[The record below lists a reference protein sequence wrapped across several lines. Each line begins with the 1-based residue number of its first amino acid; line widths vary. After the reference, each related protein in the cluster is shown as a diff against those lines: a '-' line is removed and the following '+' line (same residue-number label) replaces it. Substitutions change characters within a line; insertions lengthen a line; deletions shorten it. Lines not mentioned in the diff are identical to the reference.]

1 MNITPW
7 STVKR
12 SIVLL
17 LTVAAFASAQNS
29 AGDAANI
36 EPRFIIDTPTAG
48 LLKRGA
54 FSLESNFFQDG
65 GLMFGLYAGALD
77 RLTFGISYGGVG
89 VIGKT
94 AVTMQKLPGVMV
106 KYRLFDESEAMPA
119 IAFGFDSQGKETY
132 LDSLERFTI
141 KSRGIFIAAS
151 KNYAFLGYLS
161 FHGGVNWSME
171 KKDGD
176 KDMDVFVAVE
186 KSLGQELSLLAE
198 YDFAFND
205 SHGRAIGQGKGY
217 LNAGIR
223 WSLANGLTL
232 GFDLKN
238 VVKNQQNVTFANRTL
253 KVEYVRTL

>member
-1 MNITPW
+1 MRKIIITLC
-7 STVKR
+7 
-12 SIVLL
+12 ICM
-17 LTVAAFASAQNS
+17 LTVPLAAQNS

-65 GLMFGLYAGALD
+65 GLMLGLYAGALD

-89 VIGKT
+89 VIGRSK
-94 AVTMQKLPGVMV
+94 VNMQKLPGVMI
-106 KYRLFDESEAMPA
+106 KYRLFDENEAAPA
-119 IAFGFDSQGKETY
+119 VAFGFDSQGKETY
-132 LDSLERFTI
+132 IDSLERFTI

-151 KNYAFLGYLS
+151 KNYSLMGFLS

-176 KDMDVFVAVE
+176 KDMDVFVGVE
-186 KSLGQELSLLAE
+186 KSIGQELSFLAE
-198 YDFAFND
+198 YDFGFND
-205 SHGRAIGQGKGY
+205 SHIVGQGKGY
-217 LNAGIR
+217 LNAGLR
-223 WSLANGLTL
+223 WALANGLTL

-238 VVKNQQNVTFANRTL
+238 VVKNQKNVTFANRTL

>member
-1 MNITPW
+1 MKKITLVVLVLACSVLAYAQ
-7 STVKR
+7 ST
-12 SIVLL
+12 
-17 LTVAAFASAQNS
+17 

-36 EPRFIIDTPTAG
+36 EPRFIIDAPTAG

-54 FSLESNFFQDG
+54 FSFESNFFQDG
-65 GLMFGLYAGALD
+65 GVMFGLYAGALD
-77 RLTFGISYGGVG
+77 RLTFGVSYGGVG
-89 VIGKT
+89 VIGKNK
-94 AVTMQKLPGVMV
+94 VNGQKLPGVMV
-106 KYRLFDESEAMPA
+106 KYRLFDESESMPA

-132 LDSLERFTI
+132 IDSLERFTI
-141 KSRGIFIAAS
+141 KSRGIFVAAS
-151 KNYAFLGYLS
+151 KNYSFLGYLS

-176 KDMDVFVAVE
+176 KDMNVFLGIE
-186 KSLGQELSLLAE
+186 KSVGSEISLLAE

-205 SHGRAIGQGKGY
+205 NHGLAYGQGKGY

-223 WSLANGLTL
+223 WSLSDGLAL

-238 VVKNQQNVTFANRTL
+238 VVKNQNNVSFANRTL

>member
-1 MNITPW
+1 MRTIIIALILFAITLP
-7 STVKR
+7 
-12 SIVLL
+12 LG
-17 LTVAAFASAQNS
+17 AQNS
-29 AGDAANI
+29 AGDAATI
-36 EPRFIIDTPTAG
+36 EPRFVIDTPTAG

-65 GLMFGLYAGALD
+65 GLMFGVYAGALD

-94 AVTMQKLPGVMV
+94 KVTMQKLPGVMI
-106 KYRLFDESEAMPA
+106 KYRLFDESESMPA

-141 KSRGIFIAAS
+141 KSRGIFVAAS
-151 KNYAFLGYLS
+151 KNYAFMGFLS

-176 KDMDVFVAVE
+176 KDMDVFMGVE
-186 KSLGQELSLLAE
+186 KSLGPELSLLAE

-217 LNAGIR
+217 LNSGLR

-238 VVKNQQNVTFANRTL
+238 IVKNQKNVTFANRTL
-253 KVEYVRTL
+253 KVEYVRTF

>member
-1 MNITPW
+1 MRPF
-7 STVKR
+7 
-12 SIVLL
+12 SILLTVLL
-17 LTVAAFASAQNS
+17 LCLPLTAQNT

-36 EPRFIIDTPTAG
+36 EPRYLIDTPTAG

-77 RLTFGISYGGVG
+77 RLTFGISYGGTG
-89 VIGKT
+89 VIGKST
-94 AVTMQKLPGVMV
+94 VTMQKLPGVMV
-106 KYRLFDESEAMPA
+106 KYRLFDETQSMPA

-151 KNYAFLGYLS
+151 KNYSMLGYLS

-176 KDMDVFVAVE
+176 KDMDVFMGVE
-186 KSLGQELSLLAE
+186 KSVGQELSLLAE
-198 YDFAFND
+198 YDLGFND
-205 SHGRAIGQGKGY
+205 SHARAIGKGKGY
-217 LNAGIR
+217 LNTGLR

-238 VVKNQQNVTFANRTL
+238 IVKNQQNVTFANRTL

>member
-1 MNITPW
+1 M
-7 STVKR
+7 KKK
-12 SIVLL
+12 LL
-17 LTVAAFASAQNS
+17 LFFIIISSLAVAQNS
-29 AGDAANI
+29 AGDAATI
-36 EPRFIIDTPTAG
+36 EPRYIIDTPTAG

-54 FSLESNFFQDG
+54 FSLEANFFQDG

-89 VIGKT
+89 IIGKT
-94 AVTMQKLPGVMV
+94 NATMQKLPGVLL

-119 IAFGFDSQGKETY
+119 VALGFDSQGKETY
-132 LDSLERFTI
+132 IDSLERFTI

-151 KNYAFLGYLS
+151 KNYSFLGFLS

-176 KDMDVFVAVE
+176 KDMNTFVGVE
-186 KSLGQELSLLAE
+186 KSIGQEISFIAE

-205 SHGRAIGQGKGY
+205 NHGNAYGRGNGY
-217 LNAGIR
+217 LNAGLR
-223 WSLANGLTL
+223 WALANGLTL

-238 VVKNQQNVTFANRTL
+238 VAKNQQNVTFGNRTL
-253 KVEYVRTL
+253 KVEYVRTF

>member
-1 MNITPW
+1 MKKIFFC
-7 STVKR
+7 
-12 SIVLL
+12 
-17 LTVAAFASAQNS
+17 LTVTTLFSPLLAQNS

-36 EPRFIIDTPTAG
+36 EPRYIIDTPTAG

-54 FSLESNFFQDG
+54 FSLEANFFQDG

-89 VIGKT
+89 IIGKT
-94 AVTMQKLPGVMV
+94 KATMQKLPGVTL
-106 KYRLFDESEAMPA
+106 KYRLFDESEAIPA
-119 IAFGFDSQGKETY
+119 VALGFDSQGKETY
-132 LDSLERFTI
+132 IDSLERFTI

-151 KNYAFLGYLS
+151 KNYSFLGYLS

-176 KDMDVFVAVE
+176 KDMDVYAGIE
-186 KSLGQELSLLAE
+186 KSIGDELSFLAE
-198 YDFAFND
+198 YDFGFND
-205 SHGRAIGQGKGY
+205 SHIVGQGKGY
-217 LNAGIR
+217 LNAGLR

-238 VVKNQQNVTFANRTL
+238 IVKNQQNVSFANRTL
-253 KVEYVRTL
+253 KVEYVRTF

>member
-1 MNITPW
+1 M
-7 STVKR
+7 KKK
-12 SIVLL
+12 LL
-17 LTVAAFASAQNS
+17 LFFIIISSLAVAQNS
-29 AGDAANI
+29 AGDAATI
-36 EPRFIIDTPTAG
+36 EPRYIIDTPTAG

-54 FSLESNFFQDG
+54 FSLEANFFQDG

-89 VIGKT
+89 IIGKT
-94 AVTMQKLPGVMV
+94 NATMQKLPGVLL

-119 IAFGFDSQGKETY
+119 VAFGFDSQGKETY
-132 LDSLERFTI
+132 IDSLERFTI

-151 KNYAFLGYLS
+151 KNYSFLGFLS

-176 KDMDVFVAVE
+176 KDMNTFVGVE
-186 KSLGQELSLLAE
+186 KSIGQEISFIAE

-205 SHGRAIGQGKGY
+205 NHGNAYGRGNGY
-217 LNAGIR
+217 LNAGLR
-223 WSLANGLTL
+223 WALANGLTL

-238 VVKNQQNVTFANRTL
+238 VAKNQQNVTFGNRTL

>member
-1 MNITPW
+1 MNKIIII
-7 STVKR
+7 VVIAFI
-12 SIVLL
+12 SIQ
-17 LTVAAFASAQNS
+17 AFAQNS

-36 EPRFIIDTPTAG
+36 EPRYVIDTPTAG

-89 VIGKT
+89 IIGKSK
-94 AVTMQKLPGVMV
+94 ATMQKLPGILL
-106 KYRLFDESEAMPA
+106 KYRLFDESDAMPA

-132 LDSLERFTI
+132 IDSLERFTI

-151 KNYAFLGYLS
+151 KNYSFLGFLS

-176 KDMDVFVAVE
+176 KDMDTFVGIE
-186 KSLGQELSLLAE
+186 KSIGQEISFITE

-205 SHGRAIGQGKGY
+205 NHGKAYGRGKGY

-223 WSLANGLTL
+223 WALANGLTL

-238 VVKNQQNVTFANRTL
+238 IVKNQQNMTFGNRTL

>member
-1 MNITPW
+1 MRKFFVIC
-7 STVKR
+7 
-12 SIVLL
+12 LL
-17 LTVAAFASAQNS
+17 VCSLTSLVVAQNT
-29 AGDAANI
+29 AGDASTI
-36 EPRFIIDTPTAG
+36 EPRYIIDTPTAG

-54 FSLESNFFQDG
+54 FSFESNFFQDG
-65 GLMFGLYAGALD
+65 GVMFGLYAGALD
-77 RLTFGISYGGVG
+77 RLTFGVSYGGVG
-89 VIGKT
+89 IIGKN
-94 AVTMQKLPGVMV
+94 AASMQKLPGVML
-106 KYRLFDESEAMPA
+106 KYRLFEESVAMPA

-132 LDSLERFTI
+132 IDSLERFTI

-151 KNYAFLGYLS
+151 KNYSMLGFLS

-176 KDMDVFVAVE
+176 KDMDVFCGLE

-205 SHGRAIGQGKGY
+205 NNNDAYGKGYGY

-223 WSLANGLTL
+223 WSLASGLTL

-238 VVKNQQNVTFANRTL
+238 IVKNQNNVTFANRTL
-253 KVEYVRTL
+253 KVEYIRTF

>member
-1 MNITPW
+1 M
-7 STVKR
+7 KKK
-12 SIVLL
+12 LL
-17 LTVAAFASAQNS
+17 LFFIIISSLAVAQNS
-29 AGDAANI
+29 AGDAATI
-36 EPRFIIDTPTAG
+36 EPRYIIDTPTAG

-54 FSLESNFFQDG
+54 FSLEANFFQDG

-89 VIGKT
+89 IIGKT
-94 AVTMQKLPGVMV
+94 NATMQKLPGVLL

-119 IAFGFDSQGKETY
+119 VAFGFDSQGKETY
-132 LDSLERFTI
+132 IDSLERFTI

-151 KNYAFLGYLS
+151 KNYSFLGFLS

-176 KDMDVFVAVE
+176 KDMNTFVGVE
-186 KSLGQELSLLAE
+186 KSIGQEISFIAE

-205 SHGRAIGQGKGY
+205 NHGNAYGRGNGY
-217 LNAGIR
+217 LNAGLR
-223 WSLANGLTL
+223 WALANGLTL

-238 VVKNQQNVTFANRTL
+238 VAKNQQNVTFGNRTL
-253 KVEYVRTL
+253 KVEYVRTF

>member
-1 MNITPW
+1 M
-7 STVKR
+7 K
-12 SIVLL
+12 VLAL
-17 LTVAAFASAQNS
+17 IAIMFFAVSPAFGQNS

-36 EPRFIIDTPTAG
+36 EPRFLIDTPTAG

-65 GLMFGLYAGALD
+65 GLTFGLYAGALD

-89 VIGKT
+89 IIGKGNT
-94 AVTMQKLPGVMV
+94 TMQKLPGVMV
-106 KYRLFDESEAMPA
+106 KYRLFDESESMPA
-119 IAFGFDSQGKETY
+119 VAFGFDSQGKETY

-151 KNYAFLGYLS
+151 KNYSFLGYLS

-171 KKDGD
+171 KSDGD
-176 KDMDVFVAVE
+176 KDMNVYWGVE
-186 KSLGQELSLLAE
+186 KSLGQEISLMAE

-205 SHGRAIGQGKGY
+205 SHGRALGQGKGY
-217 LNAGIR
+217 LNTGIR

-238 VVKNQQNVTFANRTL
+238 MAKNQQNVTFANRTL
-253 KVEYVRTL
+253 KVEYVRTF

>member
-1 MNITPW
+1 MKKILFA
-7 STVKR
+7 VV
-12 SIVLL
+12 I
-17 LTVAAFASAQNS
+17 AASLIPAVAQNS

-36 EPRFIIDTPTAG
+36 EPRYIIDTPTAG

-89 VIGKT
+89 IIGKSS
-94 AVTMQKLPGVMV
+94 ATMQKLPGVMV

-132 LDSLERFTI
+132 IDSLERFTI
-141 KSRGIFIAAS
+141 KSRGIFVAAS
-151 KNYAFLGYLS
+151 KNYSFLGFLS

-176 KDMDVFVAVE
+176 KDMDTFVGIE
-186 KSLGQELSLLAE
+186 KSIGQEISFITE
-198 YDFAFND
+198 YDFGFND
-205 SHGRAIGQGKGY
+205 SHVVGQGKGY
-217 LNAGIR
+217 LNAGLR
-223 WSLANGLTL
+223 WSLANGLAL

-238 VVKNQQNVTFANRTL
+238 IVKNQQNMTFGNRTL
-253 KVEYVRTL
+253 KVEYVRTF